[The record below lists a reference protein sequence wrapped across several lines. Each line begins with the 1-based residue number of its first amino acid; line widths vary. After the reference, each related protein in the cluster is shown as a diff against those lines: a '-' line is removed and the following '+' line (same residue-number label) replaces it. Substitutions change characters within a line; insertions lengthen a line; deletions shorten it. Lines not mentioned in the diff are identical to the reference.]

1 MKYEKVCFQDF
12 LLPWKKTIHLLWL
25 LMFLSNLL
33 TLTARQ
39 VLPQGFIYASYEV
52 TIPQLLTPKP
62 GQQER
67 QNVTCLLHF
76 EGKNII
82 MHLTQKKNLVPRHLP
97 IFTYGKDG
105 DLQLDYPFFRDDCYY
120 HGFVQDR
127 PFSLVTLS
135 ICSGGLKGILQLENK
150 TYEIEPV
157 QGSTT
162 FQHVIFRLKEK
173 VSAIQMR
180 CGLTQEEQKHQ
191 EAMFQNI
198 ENVFSKT
205 ASKED
210 WWLRTRYV
218 EIAFVIEHE
227 RYLMFARNETLTAL
241 QVLDIIHIANSFYEP
256 LFVQLSVAGLEIWSQ
271 KNFITISPAIDSTLQ
286 DFTDWRRDFLVNHLK
301 SDVAHLIA
309 YKSFEFSLG
318 SAYVGTVC
326 DERMGSAVI
335 SYKTTSLSIVSSIL
349 AHELGHNL
357 GMQHDEQYCSCGNV
371 HCIMAPV
378 HEVTDK
384 FSNCSYNDY
393 FLTMNA
399 PCLLSPPDPDRIFK
413 IKSCGNKVVD
423 KEEQCDCG
431 SEAQC
436 KLDPCCQSNCTF
448 RSGVSCAFGE
458 CCAKCQ
464 HLKSGTICRKKTN
477 YCDLPEYC
485 NGTSEWCPEDV
496 YMQDGAP
503 CSNNAY
509 CYRGNCI
516 SEDTQCKM
524 IFGFSAKTATD
535 ICFREMNAKGDRFG
549 NCGFNKHGIYHK
561 CQIKNTLCGR
571 IQCENV
577 QILPSLEEHSAI
589 IQVPLGDKQCW
600 STDYHSGMK
609 TADIGAVTDGS
620 PCGKDKMCINRKCV
634 SVSLLKY
641 DCNFTKCHNR
651 GVCNSRK
658 HCHCDY
664 GWGPPDCLKKGHGGS
679 IDSGPPQ
686 PRKHLSTIAKAGIIG
701 GIIYVLSSAFVLVSV
716 GIYFRYG
723 FIRLFR
729 RLRRRTES
737 STTEVSKW

>member
-1 MKYEKVCFQDF
+1 M
-12 LLPWKKTIHLLWL
+12 TIHLLWL
-25 LMFLSNLL
+25 LMFPMNVL
-33 TLTARQ
+33 TVTASQ
-39 VLPQGFIYASYEV
+39 ILPHGFIYASYEV
-52 TIPQLLTPKP
+52 TTPWLLTPKL
-62 GQQER
+62 GQQEP
-67 QNVTCLLHF
+67 QNVTYLLQF

-82 MHLTQKKNLVPRHLP
+82 MHLTQKRDLVPKHLP
-97 IFTYGKDG
+97 IFTYSQDG

-120 HGFVQDR
+120 HGFVQDKQS
-127 PFSLVTLS
+127 SLVTLS

-162 FQHVIFRLKEK
+162 FQHVIYHLEQKD
-173 VSAIQMR
+173 SAIQMR

-198 ENVFSKT
+198 ENVVFKI
-205 ASKED
+205 ASKGD

-218 EIAFVIEHE
+218 EIAVVIEHE
-227 RYLMFARNETLTAL
+227 RYLKFAKNETLTAL

-256 LFVQLSVAGLEIWSQ
+256 LSVQLSVAGLEIWSQ
-271 KNFITISPAIDSTLQ
+271 KNFIMISPLIDSTLQ
-286 DFTDWRRDFLVNHLK
+286 DFTNWRRDSLVNHLK
-301 SDVAHLIA
+301 SDVGHLFA
-309 YKSFEFSLG
+309 YKSFELSLG

-335 SYKTTSLSIVSSIL
+335 SSKTNSLSIISSIF

-357 GMQHDEQYCSCGNV
+357 GMQHDEQYCSCGKV
-371 HCIMAPV
+371 DCIMAPV

-413 IKSCGNKVVD
+413 IKLCGNEVVD

-448 RSGVSCAFGE
+448 RSGVSCAFGQ

-464 HLKSGTICRKKTN
+464 YLKSGTLCRKKTS

-496 YMQDGAP
+496 YVQDGAP
-503 CSNNAY
+503 CSDGAY
-509 CYRGNCI
+509 CYHGNCM
-516 SEDTQCKM
+516 SENTQCKT
-524 IFGFSAKTATD
+524 IFGFNAKTATD
-535 ICFREMNAKGDRFG
+535 NCFREMNAKGDRFG
-549 NCGFNKHGIYHK
+549 NCGLKHGIYHK
-561 CQIKNTLCGR
+561 CQTKNILCGR

-577 QILPSLEEHSAI
+577 QILPSLEEHNTI
-589 IQVPLGDKQCW
+589 IQITLGNKQCW
-600 STDYHSGMK
+600 GTHYHRGMK
-609 TADIGAVTDGS
+609 IADIGAVTDGS
-620 PCGKDKMCINRKCV
+620 PCGKDRMCIDRKCV

-641 DCNFTKCHNR
+641 DCNTTKCHNR
-651 GVCNSRK
+651 GMCNNRK

-664 GWGPPDCLKKGHGGS
+664 GWAPPDCLKKGHGGS
-679 IDSGPPQ
+679 IDSGPPR
-686 PRKHLSTIAKAGIIG
+686 PGKRLSTMAKAGIIG
-701 GIIYVLSSAFVLVSV
+701 GIIYILSSAFVLFSLGV
-716 GIYFRYG
+716 YFKYG
-723 FIRLFR
+723 FIHLFR
-729 RLRRRTES
+729 RFRGRPEPT
-737 STTEVSKW
+737 TTEVNAL

>member
-1 MKYEKVCFQDF
+1 MKCEKVYFKGF
-12 LLPWKKTIHLLWL
+12 LLLWKMIIHLLWL
-25 LMFLSNLL
+25 LMLL
-33 TLTARQ
+33 RNVLTVTASQ
-39 VLPQGFIYASYEV
+39 ILPQGFIYASYEV
-52 TIPQLLTPKP
+52 TIPWLLSPKP
-62 GQQER
+62 GQQEP
-67 QNVTCLLHF
+67 QNVTYLLQC

-82 MHLTQKKNLVPRHLP
+82 MHLTQKRDLVPKHLP
-97 IFTYGKDG
+97 IFTYSEDG

-120 HGFVQDR
+120 HGFVQDKL
-127 PFSLVTLS
+127 FSLVTLS

-150 TYEIEPV
+150 TYEIEPI

-162 FQHVIFRLKEK
+162 FQHVIYRLEEKE
-173 VSAIQMR
+173 SAIQMR

-198 ENVFSKT
+198 ENVVSNT
-205 ASKED
+205 ASKGD

-218 EIAFVIEHE
+218 EIAVVIEHE
-227 RYLMFARNETLTAL
+227 RYLKFAKNETLTAL

-256 LFVQLSVAGLEIWSQ
+256 LSVQLCVVGLEIWSQ
-271 KNFITISPAIDSTLQ
+271 KNFIMISPVIDRTLQ
-286 DFTDWRRDFLVNHLK
+286 DFSDWRRDSLVNRLK
-301 SDVAHLIA
+301 SDVGHLFA
-309 YKSFEFSLG
+309 CKTFELSLG

-335 SYKTTSLSIVSSIL
+335 SYMTSSLSIISSIF

-357 GMQHDEQYCSCGNV
+357 GMLHDEQYCSCGRVN
-371 HCIMAPV
+371 CIMAPV

-413 IKSCGNKVVD
+413 IKLCGNRVVD

-448 RSGVSCAFGE
+448 RSGVSCAFGQ

-464 HLKSGTICRKKTN
+464 YLKSGTVCREKTS

-496 YMQDGAP
+496 YVQNGAP
-503 CSNNAY
+503 CSDDAY
-509 CYRGNCI
+509 CYRGNCM
-516 SEDTQCKM
+516 SEHTQCKM

-549 NCGFNKHGIYHK
+549 NCGLKHGIYHK
-561 CQIKNTLCGR
+561 CQTKNILCGR

-577 QILPSLEEHSAI
+577 QVLPSLEEHNTI
-589 IQVPLGDKQCW
+589 IQIPLGNKQCW
-600 STDYHSGMK
+600 SIDYHSGMK
-609 TADIGAVTDGS
+609 IADIGAVTDGS
-620 PCGKDKMCINRKCV
+620 PCGKDRMCIDRKCV

-641 DCNFTKCHNR
+641 DCNITKCHNR
-651 GVCNSRK
+651 GVCNNYK

-664 GWGPPDCLKKGHGGS
+664 GWAPPDCLKKGHGGS
-679 IDSGPPQ
+679 IDSGPPR
-686 PRKHLSTIAKAGIIG
+686 PHKHLSTMAKAGIIG
-701 GIIYVLSSAFVLVSV
+701 GIIYIFSSAFVLVSLA
-716 GIYFRYG
+716 IYFRYG

-729 RLRRRTES
+729 RFRGRPMPT
-737 STTEVSKW
+737 TTELNIQ